1 MKVTIIKY
9 ALVII
14 ALVLLA
20 QSSYSFDKK
29 APYFELKDLN
39 GNKVRLS
46 DFAGKVIILD
56 FWATWCPPCK
66 KEIPDFI
73 ELYKQYSKRGVTII
87 GIALDE
93 YNAVK
98 NFQSENKINYP
109 ILLGTD
115 EVVKLYGGIRGIPT
129 TFVIGKDGTIRQRY
143 EGFRPKDLFEKEIKA
158 ALIK

>member
-1 MKVTIIKY
+1 MKVSIIKY
-9 ALVII
+9 SLAIV
-14 ALVLLA
+14 ALVLFA
-20 QSSYSFDKK
+20 QRNYASDKK
-29 APYFELKDLN
+29 APYFELKELK
-39 GNKVRLS
+39 GKTVCLT
-46 DFAGKVIILD
+46 DFVGKVIILD

-73 ELYKQYSKRGVTII
+73 ELYKQYSKRGVTIV

-93 YNAVK
+93 YEAVK
-98 NFQSENKINYP
+98 NFHSENKINYP

-129 TFVIGKDGTIRQRY
+129 TFVIDKDGTIRQRY
-143 EGFRPKDLFEKEIKA
+143 EGYRPKDLFEKEIKA